1 MIVDIKENI
10 DVCAKHVV
18 KKVYYRVTYLTNLH
32 DFLCKVKPGLIA
44 ELSNVGK
51 DTRRPPFNELK
62 IAVISSC
69 YEKM

>member
-10 DVCAKHVV
+10 DVCAK
-18 KKVYYRVTYLTNLH
+18 VYYRVAYLTNLH
-32 DFLCKVKPGLIA
+32 DFLCKVNPELIS

-51 DTRRPPFNELK
+51 DTSRRPFNELK
-62 IAVISSC
+62 IAVRSSC

>member
-1 MIVDIKENI
+1 M
-10 DVCAKHVV
+10 V

-51 DTRRPPFNELK
+51 ETRRPPFNELK
-62 IAVISSC
+62 IAVRSSY